1 VEKLMEQAALL
12 KEKNN
17 EKDYIITKNAS
28 DLRQLQSQ
36 RKREGDKYVFY
47 SFFVDCVKGTFSAG
61 LGLLICSF
69 YIIKQY
75 FL

>member
-1 VEKLMEQAALL
+1 MEQAALL

-47 SFFVDCVKGTFSAG
+47 SFFC
-61 LGLLICSF
+61 
-69 YIIKQY
+69 
-75 FL
+75 